1 MSFFVVGSDGAKFG
15 PADVQTLSQWAAQ
28 GRVVRDTT
36 IENAENGVRGRAGE
50 IPGLK
55 FPAEDVAVAAPQPQA
70 PERAP
75 VSIPGQPTSYV
86 AGHRDDA
93 APYNTG
99 QDQLKSYA
107 EPLPSSYSS
116 ATRPAAAPGEHKYN
130 RHVDDGSAKLVKQA
144 WVLIG
149 IGFILACPLITP
161 FGAYNANRARRMGN
175 SEGETPY
182 KVGMV
187 LSIIQAVVWLTIIG
201 FVVFGMY
208 QSGAFEGG
216 ESNFNI
222 EN

>member
-1 MSFFVVGSDGAKFG
+1 MSFFVVGSDGSKYG

-28 GRVVRDTT
+28 GRVARDTT
-36 IENAENGVRGRAGE
+36 IENAENGSRGRAGE

-75 VSIPGQPTSYV
+75 VSVPGQPASYV
-86 AGHRDDA
+86 AGHREDA
-93 APYNTG
+93 APYQTG

-107 EPLPSSYSS
+107 EPSPSSQST
-116 ATRPAAAPGEHKYN
+116 ATRPATPGQHSYN

-144 WVLIG
+144 WVLIAV
-149 IGFILACPLITP
+149 GFILACPLITP

-175 SEGETPY
+175 SEGDTPY
-182 KVGMV
+182 KVGMI

-201 FVVFGMY
+201 FVVYGMY
-208 QSGAFEGG
+208 QAGAFEGG
-216 ESNFNI
+216 ESNFDIKN
-222 EN
+222 